1 MESPDWVFDVIT
13 ALHDDL
19 KDGFRRGAPRS
30 VRSRVI
36 ISAAHYPNPV
46 VASEVAA
53 CLAVAI
59 HGGMP
64 IDVLPRI

>member
-1 MESPDWVFDVIT
+1 MPYPEQYEFDVIT

-19 KDGFRRGAPRS
+19 KGGGDFPTL
-30 VRSRVI
+30 RSRIVL
-36 ISAAHYPNPV
+36 SREAYPTYGL
-46 VASEVAA
+46 ASDVAA

-64 IDVLPRI
+64 INVLPRY